1 MTTTSSATFS
11 PDRIHRYALWR
22 TWDKSKGIAMFIGL
36 NPSTAD
42 EVKND
47 PTVTRC
53 INYAKRWG
61 YGGMIMSNIFAFR
74 ATDPKVMKAA
84 IDPVGAE
91 NDKWLLKLAEE
102 ASIIMAVWGNHGEF
116 KKRGKAVM
124 NLFEGIELH
133 CLTMNKT
140 GHPKHPLYCSNELK
154 PVLIKS

>member
-1 MTTTSSATFS
+1 MTSTSTAKFS
-11 PDRIHRYALWR
+11 PNRVHRYALWR
-22 TWDKSKGIAMFIGL
+22 RWDESGKIAMFIGL

-84 IDPVGAE
+84 NDPVGSK
-91 NDKWLLKLAEE
+91 NDKWLLKLAME
-102 ASIIMAVWGNHGEF
+102 ANIIMAVWGNHGEF
-116 KKRGKAVM
+116 MDRGNAVLS
-124 NLFEGIELH
+124 LFEGIELH
-133 CLTMNKT
+133 CLAMNKT
-140 GHPKHPLYCSNELK
+140 GHPKHPLYCKNSLE
-154 PVLIKS
+154 PVLIIS